1 MKYIININITSE
13 EKISKKKIFIDM
25 NNGEDDLIT
34 VFNKEGKQIKREDVK
49 IDDSVSYHINVAK
62 VFEKYYIDKE
72 KLDDLEKFLA
82 IMFFTRKKDLY
93 KIAGNDEMLLK
104 LLEERKKAQEDPEI
118 IKEYYKEREEKY
130 KKDFE

>member
-1 MKYIININITSE
+1 MKYIININITRE